1 MKRLLLL
8 VLLLALQA
16 WPQQPTVSYLAVRT
30 RDGAVLAEQD
40 SDRVLVPASAL
51 KLLTAARALGMEPF
65 QTTVW
70 ASEPMQGG
78 LLPGSLIL
86 KGGGDPTL
94 TRQNLAQLARAL
106 HRQGLR
112 RVEGPLEVDSGPDLG
127 PPFGPGWAWE
137 DAPEPFQPE
146 VCGLTV
152 DGGVVRL
159 EEATLA
165 GLVIEREPGD
175 ELTVLRLPGRRATR
189 VSGPAPPDLELT
201 VVEPDRWAGNL
212 LRNALQDCGI
222 EVGPVQR
229 GRARGERLA
238 THHSPPVRE
247 ILRTAL
253 ATSDNLVFETIYR
266 QLPASEVP
274 GRVVDGCGLS
284 RYNLVTARTLVD
296 TLRRHPE
303 LGELLPRPG
312 EPGTLARRFA
322 DSPLR
327 SVVRAKTG
335 TLGGVSAL
343 VGVLY
348 PGQENEVC
356 FALLTN
362 GSLDVKAT
370 KAWEEQFLET
380 LAYQRGSSAR
390 MRVAPASSRGGA
402 NR

>member
-8 VLLLALQA
+8 VFLLALGA

-40 SDRVLVPASAL
+40 SDRLLVPASSL
-51 KLLTAARALGMEPF
+51 KLLTAARALSMEPF

-70 ASEPMQGG
+70 ASEPLQGSV
-78 LLPGSLIL
+78 LHGSLIL

-94 TRQNLAQLARAL
+94 TRQNLAQLARML

-112 RVEGPLEVDSGPDLG
+112 RVEGPLEVDPGLDLG
-127 PPFGPGWAWE
+127 LPYGPGWAWE
-137 DAPEPFQPE
+137 DAPESFQPL

-152 DGGVVRL
+152 DGGLVRL
-159 EEATLA
+159 EEAELA
-165 GLVIEREPGD
+165 GLAIEREPGQV
-175 ELTVLRLPGRRATR
+175 LTVLRLPGRRATLVR
-189 VSGPAPPDLELT
+189 GPAPSELELT
-201 VVEPDRWAGNL
+201 VVEPDLWAGKI
-212 LRNALQDCGI
+212 LRSALRDCEI

-229 GRARGERLA
+229 GRARGELLA
-238 THHSPPVRE
+238 THRSAPVRE
-247 ILRTAL
+247 ILRAAL
-253 ATSDNLVFETIYR
+253 ATSDNLVFEMLHR
-266 QLPASEVP
+266 QLPAPEVA

-284 RYNLVTARTLVD
+284 RYNLVTARTLVGLL
-296 TLRRHPE
+296 LRQRE
-303 LGELLPRPG
+303 LGDLLPAPG
-312 EPGTLARRFA
+312 DPGTMSRRFA
-322 DSPLR
+322 DSPLKLA
-327 SVVRAKTG
+327 VRAKTG

-343 VGVLY
+343 AGVLY

-362 GSLDVKAT
+362 GCLDLKAA
-370 KAWEEQFLET
+370 KIWEERFLET

-390 MRVAPASSRGGA
+390 MRVAPSSSRGGA

>member
-1 MKRLLLL
+1 MLLL
-8 VLLLALQA
+8 VLLLALET

-30 RDGAVLAEQD
+30 RDGTVLAEKD
-40 SDRVLVPASAL
+40 SDRLLVPASSL

-70 ASEPMQGG
+70 ASEPVQGG
-78 LLPGSLIL
+78 VLRGSLIL

-94 TRQNLAQLARAL
+94 TRQNLARLARDL

-112 RVEGPLEVDSGPDLG
+112 RVEGPLEVDAGPDLG
-127 PPFGPGWAWE
+127 LPYGPGWAWE
-137 DAPEPFQPE
+137 DAPEPFQPL

-152 DGGVVRL
+152 DGGLVRL
-159 EEATLA
+159 EEAELA
-165 GLVIEREPGD
+165 GLAIEREPGE
-175 ELTVLRLPGRRATR
+175 ELTVLRLPGRPATLVR
-189 VSGPAPPDLELT
+189 GSAPPDLELT
-201 VVEPDRWAGNL
+201 VVEPDLWAGKL
-212 LRNALQDCGI
+212 LRSALQECGI

-229 GRARGERLA
+229 GRARGEPLA
-238 THHSPPVRE
+238 THRSAPVRE
-247 ILRTAL
+247 ILRAAL
-253 ATSDNLVFETIYR
+253 ATSDNLVFEMLHR
-266 QLPASEVP
+266 QLPAPEVP

-284 RYNLVTARTLVD
+284 RYNLVTARTLVEA
-296 TLRRHPE
+296 LRGNPG
-303 LGELLPRPG
+303 LVELLPRPG

-327 SVVRAKTG
+327 AVVRAKTG

-348 PGQENEVC
+348 PGQENEVS

-362 GSLDVKAT
+362 GSLDLKAT
-370 KAWEEQFLET
+370 KVWEEQFLET

-390 MRVAPASSRGGA
+390 MRVAPSSSRGGE